1 MPLPKAVVLTETPAM
16 ISCPVVRKDVISRHY
31 NVSTIF
37 YRVLW
42 GPHIHHGLWSGNES
56 PKVAA
61 RRLTEQLVIEAGIH
75 NGDRV
80 VDIGCGMGGSSI
92 HLARQH
98 HCKVTGVT
106 ISPFQKRWAS
116 WSSRFAGTSG
126 STQFLCQDA
135 EKTRF
140 PASSF
145 DVAWSVEC
153 TEHLF
158 DKAAFFQQMASW
170 LRPGGK
176 VAICAWLA
184 GDDPLS
190 ESKQKL
196 VYDVCEGFF
205 CPSLGSEA
213 DYVNWLKA
221 AGLKMHRV
229 HDWTSRVSR
238 TWEICRDRIHRFG
251 IRRVA
256 SWIDPG
262 QIIFIDRFQTLLDA
276 YTTGAMKYGCFIAEK
291 V

>member
-1 MPLPKAVVLTETPAM
+1 M
-16 ISCPVVRKDVISRHY
+16 ISCPDIQKDVIRRHY

-37 YRVLW
+37 YRILW
-42 GPHIHHGLWSGNES
+42 GQHIHHGLWSGNES

-61 RRLTEQLVIEAGIH
+61 QQLTEQLAREARIAEGSEIA
-75 NGDRV
+75 
-80 VDIGCGMGGSSI
+80 DIGCGMGGSSI
-92 HLARQH
+92 HLAKRMQ
-98 HCKVTGVT
+98 CKVTGVT
-106 ISPFQKRWAS
+106 ISSFQKRWAT
-116 WSSRFAGTSG
+116 WAARMAGVAARAK
-126 STQFLCQDA
+126 FICEDA
-135 EKTRF
+135 EKTEF
-140 PASSF
+140 PAASK
-145 DVAWSVEC
+145 DVVWSVEC

-158 DKAAFFQQMASW
+158 DKPAFFRKVAGW
-170 LRPGGK
+170 LKPGGR

-190 ESKQKL
+190 EPQKKL

-213 DYVNWLKA
+213 DYCQWMTD
-221 AGLKMHRV
+221 AGLKMTQV

-238 TWEICRDRIHRFG
+238 TWEICRDRVNRLG

-276 YTTGAMKYGCFIAEK
+276 YNTGAMKYGCFIAEK
-291 V
+291 PA